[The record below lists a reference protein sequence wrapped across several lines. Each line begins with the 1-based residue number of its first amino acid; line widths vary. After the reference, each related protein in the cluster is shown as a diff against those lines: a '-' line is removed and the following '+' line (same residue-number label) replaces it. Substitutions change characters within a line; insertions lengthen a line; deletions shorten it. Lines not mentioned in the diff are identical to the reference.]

1 MNWIIFMNLE
11 TYREFCL
18 SLPGTSE
25 SMHIGPDTTVYLGR
39 FGLADSIIA
48 GEVRPNMKLS

>member
-1 MNWIIFMNLE
+1 MNLE